1 MHRIYFDFC
10 VRRPDFLKAKKWG
23 LSMGK
28 LRKSIAQKISI
39 ILQDD
44 YIRSGTV
51 KLSKSA
57 EIKFHLTE
65 DSIKAENDQPKDLE
79 PGKNFLTNTLIKH
92 SHTKQKDSLEG
103 SLDRVLLAAGLEFSK
118 ILVPRLPQNSS
129 NVNIECARKSK

>member
-10 VRRPDFLKAKKWG
+10 VRRPEFLRQKNGDYQWKNFE
-23 LSMGK
+23 K
-28 LRKSIAQKISI
+28 LQKISI

-65 DSIKAENDQPKDLE
+65 DSIKAEKDQPKG
-79 PGKNFLTNTLIKH
+79 P
-92 SHTKQKDSLEG
+92 
-103 SLDRVLLAAGLEFSK
+103 
-118 ILVPRLPQNSS
+118 
-129 NVNIECARKSK
+129 

>member
-10 VRRPDFLKAKKWG
+10 VRRPNFLKAKKWG
-23 LSMGK
+23 LSVGK

-44 YIRSGTV
+44 YTRSGTV

-65 DSIKAENDQPKDLE
+65 DSIKAEKDQ
-79 PGKNFLTNTLIKH
+79 
-92 SHTKQKDSLEG
+92 
-103 SLDRVLLAAGLEFSK
+103 SK
-118 ILVPRLPQNSS
+118 GP
-129 NVNIECARKSK
+129 